1 MTARRDPEGR
11 LPEGSGMVCAGILA
25 LVFWAALGFWLIPAA
40 SHHPVS
46 TEELSH
52 AAE

>member
-11 LPEGSGMVCAGILA
+11 LPDGSGVAICSMLA

-52 AAE
+52 ASE